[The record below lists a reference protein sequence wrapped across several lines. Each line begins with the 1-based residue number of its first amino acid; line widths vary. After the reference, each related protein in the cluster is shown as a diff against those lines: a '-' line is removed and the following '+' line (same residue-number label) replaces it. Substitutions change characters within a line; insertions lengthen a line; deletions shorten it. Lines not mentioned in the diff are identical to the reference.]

1 MAKAAALVI
10 TGLSIAL
17 LVIYGADAA
26 AGAGNPDHQGFLD
39 MDHMTRGLGLGGPA
53 MVLPLIAYFIS
64 RNDSSKG
71 LGGMILITG
80 ILIIIGAVTV
90 IGMADLS
97 EADETARNPFMEN
110 SSVTNSWW
118 NSNRSWYTKDKKIL
132 DMSVCEKCK
141 NKVPKV
147 YNCEHTNDQ
156 DYCSDCYTELHYY
169 LTE

>member
-10 TGLSIAL
+10 TGISIAL

-90 IGMADLS
+90 IGMADIS
-97 EADETARNPFMEN
+97 EWEEEEIPDECSERGLNCPPSKRNPLME
-110 SSVTNSWW
+110 VAPLLMVGGIQMGLGIL
-118 NSNRSWYTKDKKIL
+118 KIKK
-132 DMSVCEKCK
+132 S
-141 NKVPKV
+141 
-147 YNCEHTNDQ
+147 
-156 DYCSDCYTELHYY
+156 
-169 LTE
+169 

>member
-10 TGLSIAL
+10 TGISIAL

-26 AGAGNPDHQGFLD
+26 AGMDDPGHQGFLD

-71 LGGMILITG
+71 LGGMILVAG

-97 EADETARNPFMEN
+97 EVTETTRNPLME
-110 SSVTNSWW
+110 VAPLLIVGGIQMGLGVL
-118 NSNRSWYTKDKKIL
+118 KIKK
-132 DMSVCEKCK
+132 S
-141 NKVPKV
+141 
-147 YNCEHTNDQ
+147 
-156 DYCSDCYTELHYY
+156 
-169 LTE
+169 

>member
-1 MAKAAALVI
+1 MAKAVALVI
-10 TGLSIAL
+10 TGISIAL

-26 AGAGNPDHQGFLD
+26 VGMDDPDKQGFLD

-97 EADETARNPFMEN
+97 EVEETTRNPIMETAPLLIVGGIQMGLG
-110 SSVTNSWW
+110 VL
-118 NSNRSWYTKDKKIL
+118 KIKK
-132 DMSVCEKCK
+132 S
-141 NKVPKV
+141 
-147 YNCEHTNDQ
+147 
-156 DYCSDCYTELHYY
+156 
-169 LTE
+169 

>member
-1 MAKAAALVI
+1 MAKAVALVI
-10 TGLSIAL
+10 TGISIAL

-26 AGAGNPDHQGFLD
+26 AGAGNTDHQGFLD

-71 LGGMILITG
+71 LGGMILIAG

-97 EADETARNPFMEN
+97 EADETARNPFMDTAPLLI
-110 SSVTNSWW
+110 VGGIQMGLGVL
-118 NSNRSWYTKDKKIL
+118 KIKK
-132 DMSVCEKCK
+132 S
-141 NKVPKV
+141 
-147 YNCEHTNDQ
+147 
-156 DYCSDCYTELHYY
+156 
-169 LTE
+169 

>member
-10 TGLSIAL
+10 TGISIVL

-26 AGAGNPDHQGFLD
+26 AGMNDPDHQGFLD

-71 LGGMILITG
+71 LGGMILVAG

-97 EADETARNPFMEN
+97 EADETTRNPLMETAPLLI
-110 SSVTNSWW
+110 VGGIQTGLGIL
-118 NSNRSWYTKDKKIL
+118 KIKK
-132 DMSVCEKCK
+132 S
-141 NKVPKV
+141 
-147 YNCEHTNDQ
+147 
-156 DYCSDCYTELHYY
+156 
-169 LTE
+169 

>member
-1 MAKAAALVI
+1 MAKTAALVI
-10 TGLSIAL
+10 TGISIAL
-17 LVIYGADAA
+17 LVIYGADAV

-39 MDHMTRGLGLGGPA
+39 MDHKTRGLGLGGPA

-97 EADETARNPFMEN
+97 EAEETARNPFMETAPLL
-110 SSVTNSWW
+110 VVGGIQMGLGVL
-118 NSNRSWYTKDKKIL
+118 KIKK
-132 DMSVCEKCK
+132 S
-141 NKVPKV
+141 
-147 YNCEHTNDQ
+147 
-156 DYCSDCYTELHYY
+156 
-169 LTE
+169 

>member
-1 MAKAAALVI
+1 MAKAAAIII
-10 TGLSIAL
+10 TGISIAL

-26 AGAGNPDHQGFLD
+26 AGADNPDHQGFLD

-90 IGMADLS
+90 IGMGTLNES
-97 EADETARNPFMEN
+97 ESWKPLMETAPLLVVGGIQMGLGIL
-110 SSVTNSWW
+110 
-118 NSNRSWYTKDKKIL
+118 KIKK
-132 DMSVCEKCK
+132 S
-141 NKVPKV
+141 
-147 YNCEHTNDQ
+147 
-156 DYCSDCYTELHYY
+156 
-169 LTE
+169 